1 MHFKQ
6 LLEIGPFKKTMFQV
20 DEPTVLTKEDADK
33 WLARLG
39 EGEIGGIELWINE
52 EEIKIQCLNAK
63 HSLSEQ
69 PTESVIMND
78 IISSFDTQAEI
89 ERFQF
94 HLQKPSIY
102 SIIQSE
108 SESWLNNVPFIK
120 GIARI
125 QILFQRDKGD
135 KWKTLLK
142 QQNDDYLRGISNP
155 STFTP
160 FRALQLKLAEI
171 SSNITVSTSTI
182 PGLEERL
189 KEPVYRF
196 LIRGFISGEEAI
208 RKSFIAHVFTNLNRQ
223 KGENKWGI
231 TRKKIQNEQLEN
243 WGNLTIPYL
252 SIIHPLITES
262 ELAAILPCKAK
273 TSSKTIV
280 QLKKA
285 KKRIENIFPI
295 FQFLPYKQM
304 EDEVFLLD
312 EFEKELNGAL
322 EKLGVIKEE
331 GIQIID
337 CEQGPTL
344 LQLIIKLPRGVR
356 LSDLQKVILDFQTEL
371 GITDLGISQGK
382 EKGTGTLILPRKNRQ
397 SIYLRSLV
405 DTSEFKRFSTD
416 KILPFVIGTTE
427 TGEPLFD
434 DLERVKHLLVAGA
447 TGSGKSIWLLQFIL
461 TLLIWV
467 PSEQLMMYLIDPKQ
481 VEFPG
486 FSKYKNV
493 KVYTEVTE
501 AKQLLK
507 SLIDLMESRY
517 KQLRDKRVRNIAQY
531 NRQAKDNPMPYVV
544 AVIDEFSDF
553 ILQDKEDGLVEEY
566 IVRLAQKARACGI
579 HIVITTQR
587 PSVDVVTG
595 LIKANLP
602 SRVVFKCSGRND
614 YSTVLDVK
622 PPYNLLGHGD
632 GVCLME
638 GKVLTRFQGPLIA
651 PTEEEMDEVI
661 ETYGKNQAGST
672 PLLTLDIQT
681 ESIPKEMA
689 SPIYELKRYIAFTGE
704 TRITYI
710 RKHMKMRMNDV
721 KELMQLLVEQRWLEA
736 PKNRNSGYKLI
747 LTDKERES
755 YLSNQKEVDDK
766 NEQQS

>member
-39 EGEIGGIELWINE
+39 EGEIGGLELWINE
-52 EEIKIQCLNAK
+52 EEIKIQCLNLT

-69 PTESVIMND
+69 PTQSVMMND

-108 SESWLNNVPFIK
+108 SESWLNNIPFIK

-125 QILFQRDKGD
+125 QILFQKDKSD

-155 STFTP
+155 STFAP

-171 SSNITVSTSTI
+171 SSKITVSTSTI
-182 PGLEERL
+182 PGFEERL

-208 RKSFIAHVFTNLNRQ
+208 RKNFITHVFTNLNRQ

-243 WGNLTIPYL
+243 WGNLTMPYL

-262 ELAAILPCKAK
+262 ELATILPCKAK

-280 QLKKA
+280 QLKKE

-371 GITDLGISQGK
+371 GITDLVYHK
-382 EKGTGTLILPRKNRQ
+382 EKRREQ
-397 SIYLRSLV
+397 
-405 DTSEFKRFSTD
+405 
-416 KILPFVIGTTE
+416 
-427 TGEPLFD
+427 
-434 DLERVKHLLVAGA
+434 ER
-447 TGSGKSIWLLQFIL
+447 
-461 TLLIWV
+461 
-467 PSEQLMMYLIDPKQ
+467 
-481 VEFPG
+481 
-486 FSKYKNV
+486 
-493 KVYTEVTE
+493 
-501 AKQLLK
+501 
-507 SLIDLMESRY
+507 
-517 KQLRDKRVRNIAQY
+517 
-531 NRQAKDNPMPYVV
+531 
-544 AVIDEFSDF
+544 
-553 ILQDKEDGLVEEY
+553 
-566 IVRLAQKARACGI
+566 
-579 HIVITTQR
+579 
-587 PSVDVVTG
+587 
-595 LIKANLP
+595 
-602 SRVVFKCSGRND
+602 
-614 YSTVLDVK
+614 
-622 PPYNLLGHGD
+622 
-632 GVCLME
+632 
-638 GKVLTRFQGPLIA
+638 
-651 PTEEEMDEVI
+651 
-661 ETYGKNQAGST
+661 
-672 PLLTLDIQT
+672 
-681 ESIPKEMA
+681 
-689 SPIYELKRYIAFTGE
+689 
-704 TRITYI
+704 
-710 RKHMKMRMNDV
+710 
-721 KELMQLLVEQRWLEA
+721 
-736 PKNRNSGYKLI
+736 
-747 LTDKERES
+747 
-755 YLSNQKEVDDK
+755 
-766 NEQQS
+766 